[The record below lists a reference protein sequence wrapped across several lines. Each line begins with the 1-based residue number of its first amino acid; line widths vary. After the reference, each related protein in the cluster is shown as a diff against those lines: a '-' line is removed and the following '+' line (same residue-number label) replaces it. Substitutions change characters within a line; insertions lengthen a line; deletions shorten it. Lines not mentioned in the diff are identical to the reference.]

1 MPSPVSRKQLIRKL
15 GKLGFHGPYSGGSH
29 QYMVREDFKLF
40 VPNPHKGDIGK
51 VLLAR
56 ILKEICISSDA
67 FTKL

>member
-1 MPSPVSRKQLIRKL
+1 MRKL

-51 VLLAR
+51 ILLSR
-56 ILKEICISSDA
+56 IIKELGISISE
-67 FTKL
+67 FMKL